1 LITEDHALT
10 RYAIPAEESFH
21 EVEAEAD
28 TSANLDDSVRA
39 YLQEISR
46 VKLLTAADEVRLA
59 KAIEAGS
66 EIDRAHLIEA
76 NLRLV
81 VSVAKKYANRGLP
94 LLDLIQEGNIGLMRA
109 VEKFDY
115 RRGFKFST
123 YATWWIRQAV
133 QRAVADRGR
142 AIRVPTHN
150 ADVINKL
157 VRVADRLRQELARNP
172 RPEEI
177 GLEMGLESDKVS
189 WLMQVAQEPVSLQTP
204 IGEDGDTELGHLVED
219 SEVMSPEE
227 AASKTMLHEELDQA
241 LQSLTPRERRVVQLR
256 FGLLDDQQRTLDEVA
271 KRMGVGREAI
281 RQTERRAL
289 ARLRHEG
296 KAKLLLEHFSAA

>member
-1 LITEDHALT
+1 MLGRFSL
-10 RYAIPAEESFH
+10 PAEEGFH
-21 EVEAEAD
+21 EVEAE

-66 EIDRAHLIEA
+66 EEARAHLIEA

-157 VRVADRLRQELARNP
+157 VRIADRLRQELGRNP

-177 GLEMGLESDKVS
+177 GLEVGLETDKVT
-189 WLMQVAQEPVSLQTP
+189 WLMQVSQEPVSLQTP

-219 SEVMSPEE
+219 TEVVSPED
-227 AASKTMLHEELDQA
+227 AAARTLLHDELDQA
-241 LQSLTPRERRVVQLR
+241 LQCLTPRERRVIQLR
-256 FGLLDDQQRTLDEVA
+256 FGLFDDHQRTLDEVA

-289 ARLRHEG
+289 MRLRHEG
-296 KAKLLLEHFSAA
+296 KAKLLLDHFSAA